1 MRKATYVI
9 TGESGATAEL
19 AVTAF
24 PGDVGGEVANV
35 GTGAR
40 WSGSEWLVV
49 EADESDGTFLVLG
62 PRAGIV
68 ALVGALSVGALTA
81 CALIGPTVTSSTT
94 TNYDPIEF
102 SSAARTCLKVHPSMK
117 VTSACENS
125 PCVTFCS
132 SAQPVVPCAIS

>member
-1 MRKATYVI
+1 MTEHEANNNAIWVSSKTWNSLSDQEKAWVQ
-9 TGESGATAEL
+9 GAADEI
-19 AVTAF
+19 
-24 PGDVGGEVANV
+24 
-35 GTGAR
+35 GTGAA
-40 WSGSEWLVV
+40 WDAGELFVV

-102 SSAARTCLKVHPSMK
+102 SSAARTCSSCTTCRAGSPAAMSMAATGK
-117 VTSACENS
+117 RS
-125 PCVTFCS
+125 PPT
-132 SAQPVVPCAIS
+132 P